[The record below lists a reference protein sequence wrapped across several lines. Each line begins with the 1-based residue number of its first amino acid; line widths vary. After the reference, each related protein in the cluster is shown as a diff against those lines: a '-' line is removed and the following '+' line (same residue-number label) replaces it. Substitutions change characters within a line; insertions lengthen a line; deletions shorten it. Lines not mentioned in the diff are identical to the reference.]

1 MRKSTLN
8 IINNSHN
15 HNYLLKKS
23 NFISNNNGG
32 YNLVIL
38 SMIILIMGA
47 IMTAVIGYYDISSIN
62 RKTRITEDKFEVIN
76 IALANYFTRYG
87 KMPCPAPLDCDQNG
101 CNYVTL
107 ESNSEN
113 SEEETNFEC
122 ETEECINSISYSKKL
137 GVEYRFRTAIGEHCL
152 ADGIGVF
159 KSKNEKGET
168 LLYGNIPAKTLGL
181 DNSYLVD
188 AWGNKMVYII
198 PESLTQE
205 GALKNIV
212 DNKVYSIDSGE
223 YVKDGEMFLLLS
235 NNVNIQGA
243 YPLDSRENNDF
254 KDTIIVEVENEDG
267 TKSKI
272 EKKVSNLPQ
281 KDFSVDL
288 HDEKYLK
295 YSRNLTN
302 FHESLNSN
310 NGGGYGVSDPVCPGG
325 TITLNLNNMYDDFVC
340 TDFEYTGHY
349 ETYVVPDNVDS
360 LYIEVT
366 GARGGHIVGYDDKS
380 GNGKGGLGSSL
391 AGWINVKPGEKFYV
405 YVGQRGLDSWE
416 PYRST
421 PAWNGGGMTASGKN
435 REGADGYTA
444 GNGGGGGA
452 TDVRTAVGTSPED
465 WRTSLDSRIIVAGG
479 GGGASYP
486 RSGFP
491 GTEDGGNGTTQTEC
505 YVIIDMKVQP
515 LSLFLNENDN
525 FILRLKDLLEKNELT
540 RDIANSYLNSVEFLE
555 ISCEDKVCES
565 DTDCFNKNYITISK
579 DDIRIP
585 NAIRNKYDYF
595 MATTTFSSMPLM
607 GINEKNNIV
616 HSCALGIKF
625 PNIKI
630 TLSDKTSIEALQ
642 NKIYNSGKCPMGNF
656 FNDQDLCN
664 PEGNYYMTNI
674 FNNMNGVHLSC
685 SAGYAGD
692 QGSTAGR
699 PFTIVNNGLLFVG
712 GPGGM
717 GDTYGVGAKGGGS
730 SHNPYQRYK
739 YWGDS
744 TVYYY
749 DCLLPGGNT
758 FSGGGGYYAGCGTMC
773 LYPKNGK
780 IADGSYVGKQYDT
793 IPGGE
798 AAEAWGNLYDFS
810 CGAGGAGAS
819 WISLNFKE
827 ITTPKYK
834 LYGNSDG
841 SAKICYQLKD
851 EIKPIMFTTTYND
864 GQPGTTVYVND
875 VCPTKVSDGNA
886 KCDDYYT
893 KSISTNNKMALKCG
907 QNGQWEVSEEDPTKL
922 KIYYPCELYS
932 KCTNPRVYFQDKI
945 EGIDNITFEPECDI
959 VNTGKVSINGEAT
972 YQCIIDSETQTGGYF
987 PANLSN

>member
-8 IINNSHN
+8 IVNNN
-15 HNYLLKKS
+15 NYLLKRS
-23 NFISNNNGG
+23 NYIKNDYG

-47 IMTAVIGYYDISSIN
+47 IMTAVIGYYDTSNIT
-62 RKTRITEDKFEVIN
+62 RKTRITEEKFEVVN
-76 IALANYFTRYG
+76 TALANYFTRYG

-113 SEEETNFEC
+113 NEEEANFEC

-188 AWGNKMVYII
+188 AWGNKMAYII

-205 GALKNIV
+205 GALKTIL
-212 DNKVYSIDSGE
+212 DNKVHSTDSGE

-267 TKSKI
+267 TTSKI

-295 YSRNLTN
+295 YSRNLKN

-310 NGGGYGVSDPVCPGG
+310 NGGGYGVGDPVCPGG
-325 TITLNLNNMYDDFVC
+325 TITLDLNNMYDDFVC
-340 TDFEYTGHY
+340 RDFEYTGHY

-366 GARGGHIVGYDDKS
+366 GARGGHIVGYNDKS
-380 GNGKGGLGSSL
+380 GNGKGGLGGSV
-391 AGWINVKPGEKFYV
+391 AGWIDVEPGEKFYV

-416 PYRST
+416 PYDKYGKK

-491 GTEDGGNGTTQTEC
+491 GTEDGGNGSGSMEC
-505 YVIIDMKVQP
+505 YAKIFGRPDIPVKYLEEFKKILESSPITKDKVDYYMNKVIYTDKNAHGYDILPSIIIPDITIEIEDISQIP
-515 LSLFLNENDN
+515 DILSSFGEKQKYTTCDIGIFLNEPKLCDN
-525 FILRLKDLLEKNELT
+525 
-540 RDIANSYLNSVEFLE
+540 
-555 ISCEDKVCES
+555 
-565 DTDCFNKNYITISK
+565 
-579 DDIRIP
+579 
-585 NAIRNKYDYF
+585 
-595 MATTTFSSMPLM
+595 
-607 GINEKNNIV
+607 
-616 HSCALGIKF
+616 
-625 PNIKI
+625 
-630 TLSDKTSIEALQ
+630 
-642 NKIYNSGKCPMGNF
+642 
-656 FNDQDLCN
+656 
-664 PEGNYYMTNI
+664 TNI
-674 FNNMNGVHLSC
+674 
-685 SAGYAGD
+685 GYFFLDNADVNCRLDNTDGIH
-692 QGSTAGR
+692 R
-699 PFTIVNNGLLFVG
+699 NITIVNNGILLPG
-712 GPGGM
+712 APGGM

-798 AAEAWGNLYDFS
+798 AAEAWHNLYDFS
-810 CGAGGAGAS
+810 CGAGGGGAS
-819 WISLNFKE
+819 YISFDFKQAV
-827 ITTPKYK
+827 TPKYRQ
-834 LYGNSDG
+834 YGNSDG

-875 VCPTKVSDGNA
+875 VCPTKVSDSNA

-932 KCTNPRVYFQDKI
+932 KCANPRVYFQDKI
-945 EGIDNITFEPECDI
+945 EGIDNIIFEPECDI